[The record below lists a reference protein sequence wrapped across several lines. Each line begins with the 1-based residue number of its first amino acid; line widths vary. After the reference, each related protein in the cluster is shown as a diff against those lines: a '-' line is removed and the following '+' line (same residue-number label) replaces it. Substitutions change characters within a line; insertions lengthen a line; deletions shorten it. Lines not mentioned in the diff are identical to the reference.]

1 MPVDDGRDALRRPK
15 APVLDVQRGAWR
27 RLARAAA
34 LRRVFDVLGLDIV
47 VVDSA
52 VPQVVAE
59 LESGKGTTVL
69 TSFTPLPRGYVI

>member
-1 MPVDDGRDALRRPK
+1 M
-15 APVLDVQRGAWR
+15 
-27 RLARAAA
+27 
-34 LRRVFDVLGLDIV
+34 FDVLGLDIV
-47 VVDSA
+47 VADSA